1 MTRDEVGHNSMT
13 AAAYDATSV
22 AVPCP
27 VPETAEDS
35 L

>member
-1 MTRDEVGHNSMT
+1 MTRDAGGHNSMT
-13 AAAYDATSV
+13 AVAYHPTSV

-35 L
+35 S